1 MTSII
6 FIRPKKGTNNTTN
19 LKALD
24 IHTFREKMN
33 KLGSKKRPF
42 LFLIDYEMV
51 APQIWEA
58 SQIDSSELL
67 FDLNGFSNFDL
78 TTYKQTDNIFLE
90 KFPVSFDTYKI
101 AFEKVQEAI
110 QLGDTYLA
118 NLTFA
123 TKVLTS
129 IGLRDIIEKTKAP
142 YRFYW
147 KDHCGFFSPESF
159 IRIEKQQIKSFPMKG
174 TIRAD
179 MPNAEA
185 LLLANAKE
193 KAEHATITDLIRND
207 LSQVAE
213 RVRVERYRYVEE
225 IEHQSGKLLQTST
238 EIVGDLDEDYCSHL
252 GDIVLKLLPAGSISG
267 APKART
273 VEVLAEAE
281 VGPRGYYTGIL
292 GYFDGENLDS
302 CVAIRYLEQ
311 DRDELWYR
319 SGGGLTYFSD
329 VKSEYQELLQK
340 IYLPII
346 RKNRSMP
353 TC

>member
-1 MTSII
+1 MES
-6 FIRPKKGTNNTTN
+6 
-19 LKALD
+19 
-24 IHTFREKMN
+24 FRLKMN
-33 KLGSKKRPF
+33 ELGSRECPF
-42 LFLIDYEMV
+42 LFLIDYEMQ
-51 APQIWEA
+51 APKIWELHE
-58 SQIDSSELL
+58 IDSNELL
-67 FDLNGFSNFDL
+67 FDINGVSNFNLKTPNDHSE
-78 TTYKQTDNIFLE
+78 NVFLE
-90 KFPVSFDTYKI
+90 KFPVSFDTYKV
-101 AFEKVQEAI
+101 AFEKVQAAI
-110 QLGDTYLA
+110 QEGDTYLA

-129 IGLRDIIEKTKAP
+129 MELRQLIEQTKAP

-159 IRIEKQQIKSFPMKG
+159 IRIEDQKIKSFPMKG

-179 MPNAEA
+179 IPNARA
-185 LLLANAKE
+185 LLLDNAKE

-225 IEHQSGKLLQTST
+225 IEHQSGRLLQTST
-238 EIVGDLDEDYCSHL
+238 EIVGDLEPDYCSHL
-252 GDIVLKLLPAGSISG
+252 GDILLKLLPAGSISG

-273 VEVLAEAE
+273 VEILAEAE
-281 VGPRGYYTGIL
+281 VGPRGYYTGVL
-292 GYFDGENLDS
+292 GYFDGNNLDS

-311 DRDELWYR
+311 DGDDLWYR

-329 VKSEYQELLQK
+329 VKSEYEELLQK
-340 IYLPII
+340 IYLPIVS
-346 RKNRSMP
+346 KNKSMP

>member
-1 MTSII
+1 ML
-6 FIRPKKGTNNTTN
+6 IRPKKEQTNTTN

-24 IHTFREKMN
+24 INTFRGKMN
-33 KLGSKKRPF
+33 ELGSKKRPF
-42 LFLIDYEMV
+42 LFLIDYEMM
-51 APQIWEA
+51 APQIWEKA
-58 SQIDSSELL
+58 EIDSKELL
-67 FDLNGFSNFDL
+67 FDINGFSNFNL
-78 TTYKQTDNIFLE
+78 TTDQQTENVFLE
-90 KFPVSFDTYKI
+90 RFPVSFTSYKT
-101 AFEKVQEAI
+101 AFEKVQQAI
-110 QLGDTYLA
+110 QRGDTYLA

-129 IGLRDIIEKTKAP
+129 VGLRHIIEQTKAP

-159 IRIEKQQIKSFPMKG
+159 IRIEEQQIKSFPMKG
-174 TIRAD
+174 TLRSDI
-179 MPNAEA
+179 PEA
-185 LLLANAKE
+185 KSLLLANAKE

-238 EIVGDLDEDYCSHL
+238 EIVGDLNDDYCSRL
-252 GDIVLKLLPAGSISG
+252 GDILLKLLPAGSISG

-281 VGPRGYYTGIL
+281 AGPRGYYTGIL
-292 GYFDGENLDS
+292 GYFDGKNLDS

-311 DRDELWYR
+311 DGDDLWYR

-329 VKSEYQELLQK
+329 AKSEYQELLQK

-346 RKNRSMP
+346 NKNKSMP

>member
-1 MTSII
+1 MNDL
-6 FIRPKKGTNNTTN
+6 GTRN
-19 LKALD
+19 
-24 IHTFREKMN
+24 
-33 KLGSKKRPF
+33 RPF
-42 LFLIDYEMV
+42 LFLLDYEME
-51 APQIWEA
+51 APQLWEEHE
-58 SQIDSSELL
+58 IDSKELL
-67 FDLNGFSNFDL
+67 FDINGFSNFDVAIS
-78 TTYKQTDNIFLE
+78 KQAENIFLE
-90 KFPVSFDTYKI
+90 KFPVSFTTYKL
-101 AFEKVQEAI
+101 AFEKVQQAI
-110 QLGDTYLA
+110 QMGDTYLA

-123 TKVLTS
+123 TKVLTPMN
-129 IGLRDIIEKTKAP
+129 LRQIIEQTEAP

-159 IRIEKQQIKSFPMKG
+159 IRIEGQKIKSFPMKG
-174 TIRAD
+174 TLRAD
-179 MPNAEA
+179 IPNAKS
-185 LLLANAKE
+185 LLLDNAKE

-238 EIVGDLDEDYCSHL
+238 EIVGNLGDDYQSHL
-252 GDIVLKLLPAGSISG
+252 GDILLKLLPAGSISG

-273 VEVLAEAE
+273 VEILAEAE
-281 VGPRGYYTGIL
+281 AGPRGYYTGVL

-311 DRDELWYR
+311 DRDNLWYR

-329 VKSEYQELLQK
+329 ARLEYEELLEK

-346 RKNRSMP
+346 HKNRSMP